1 MTKCAALL
9 LGGAA
14 IFASCTDLSGI
25 EERIDSLDSR
35 VTALESGIEER
46 IDSLDSRVTALENQ
60 VSSFNESLT
69 AINGL
74 IKDGTVIT
82 GITETEN
89 GYTFTA
95 SNGETYTITNGTAG
109 NTPLVRIDAE
119 GNWEVSYDDGR
130 QQL

>member
-1 MTKCAALL
+1 MNIHNTLIKCAVLL

-14 IFASCTDLSGI
+14 IFASCTDL
-25 EERIDSLDSR
+25 
-35 VTALESGIEER
+35 SGIEER

-74 IKDGTVIT
+74 LEDGTVIT
-82 GITETEN
+82 SITETEN

-95 SNGETYTITNGTAG
+95 SNG
-109 NTPLVRIDAE
+109 
-119 GNWEVSYDDGR
+119 
-130 QQL
+130 